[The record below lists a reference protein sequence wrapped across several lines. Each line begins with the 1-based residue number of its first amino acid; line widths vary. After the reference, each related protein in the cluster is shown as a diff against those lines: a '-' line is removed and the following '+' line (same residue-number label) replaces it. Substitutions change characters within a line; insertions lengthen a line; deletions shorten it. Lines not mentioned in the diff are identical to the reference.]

1 MELLIVLVYVGILGL
16 VAPYLSTRSGE
27 YGVLVPPAVAA
38 ITGSVLWIVLTWS
51 GFKYE
56 NAWTWIILMVV
67 MPVVMIIATRRLA
80 AARIHARAEAN

>member
-27 YGVLVPPAVAA
+27 YGALVPPAVAA
-38 ITGSVLWIVLTWS
+38 VTGSVLWIVLTWT

-56 NAWTWIILMVV
+56 NGLTWVILMVA
-67 MPVVMIIATRRLA
+67 MPVVMIIVTRRLA
-80 AARIHARAEAN
+80 AARIQAREQA